1 MSKTNAAAPSAPAPH
16 PEAEPT
22 ETVVLTADHEH
33 GGVPHKAGDKLTV
46 PRRVADWLR
55 ANGVVGQ
62 APATEQ
68 A

>member
-1 MSKTNAAAPSAPAPH
+1 MSAKNQAAPEAK
-16 PEAEPT
+16 PEQT
-22 ETVVLTADHEH
+22 VQVVLDADHEH
-33 GGVPHKAGDKLTV
+33 DGVPHQKGETLTV
-46 PRRVADWLR
+46 PKRVADWLR